1 MKILAVDDEI
11 IQLKMLERAIKTAV
25 PGAEPVCFENPIE
38 ALKWSM
44 DNAPE
49 IAFCDLRMPLMNGIE
64 LAKELKRHFP
74 MINIIFVTG
83 FYKEYAA
90 SAAPL
95 RFSGYLQ
102 KPVTADAV
110 KLEMENLRFPI
121 EHKADAN
128 KLTVRCFGSFEV
140 MMNSKPLEFK
150 YSKTK
155 ELLAYLI
162 DRKGAEV
169 NGNDILA
176 ALYEEDNPNYK
187 SHLRNCVADLKN
199 TLRNV
204 DAEAVFIKGFNKYS
218 VDVSL
223 IDCDYYDWEKGEAY
237 AIRTFKGEYMS
248 QYSWAETTLAYLTYS
263 L

>member
-11 IQLKMLERAIKTAV
+11 MQLKMLERAIKTAV
-25 PGAEPVCFENPIE
+25 SGAEPVCFENPKT
-38 ALKWSM
+38 ALEWAIANS
-44 DNAPE
+44 PE
-49 IAFCDLRMPLMNGIE
+49 IAFCDLKMPLMSGIE

-90 SAAPL
+90 AAAPL
-95 RFSGYLQ
+95 RYSGYLQ
-102 KPVTADAV
+102 KPVTANAV
-110 KLEMENLRFPI
+110 KLEMDNLRFPI
-121 EHKADAN
+121 EHKTDST
-128 KLTVRCFGSFEV
+128 KLTVKCFGNFEV

-155 ELLAYLI
+155 EMFAYLI
-162 DRKGAEV
+162 DRKGAQV

-176 ALYEEDNPNYK
+176 ALYEDDSPNYK

-199 TLRNV
+199 TLREVN
-204 DAEAVFIKGFNKYS
+204 AEEVFIKGFNRYS
-218 VDVSL
+218 VDVKL
-223 IDCDYYDWEKGEAY
+223 VDCDYYDWEKGEAY
-237 AIRTFKGEYMS
+237 AVRAFRGEYMS
-248 QYSWAETTLAYLTYS
+248 QYSWAESTLAYLTYS

>member
-11 IQLKMLERAIKTAV
+11 IQLKLLERAIKAAV
-25 PGAEPVCFENPIE
+25 PGSEPQCFEDPRE
-38 ALKWSM
+38 ALKWALE
-44 DNAPE
+44 NPPE
-49 IAFCDLRMPLMNGIE
+49 IAFCDMRMPIMNGIE
-64 LAKELKRHFP
+64 LARELKKHFP

-83 FYKEYAA
+83 YYKEYAA
-90 SAAPL
+90 AAAPL

-110 KLEMENLRFPI
+110 ALEMENLRFPI
-121 EHKADAN
+121 EHNSDGK
-128 KLTVRCFGSFEV
+128 KLTVKCFGNFEV
-140 MMNSKPLEFK
+140 LMDSKPLEFR
-150 YSKTK
+150 YTKTK
-155 ELLAYLI
+155 ELFAYLI

-176 ALYEEDNPNYK
+176 VLYESDQPTYK

-199 TLRNV
+199 TLRAMGV
-204 DAEAVFIKGFNKYS
+204 EDVFIKGFNKYC

-223 IDCDYYDWEKGEAY
+223 VDCDYYDWEKGEAY
-237 AIRTFKGEYMS
+237 AIRAFHGEYMS
-248 QYSWAETTLAYLTYS
+248 QYSWAEDTLAYLTYN